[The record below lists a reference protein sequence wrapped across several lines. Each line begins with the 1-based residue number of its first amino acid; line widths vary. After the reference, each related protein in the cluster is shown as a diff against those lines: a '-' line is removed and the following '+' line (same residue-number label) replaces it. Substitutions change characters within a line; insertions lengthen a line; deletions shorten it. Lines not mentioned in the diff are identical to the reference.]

1 MGDIRPV
8 HHVAHHWRD
17 FFVQIAAIAI
27 GLLLALALDRIV
39 GYFHER
45 HQLAQARHDLKVEI
59 EQNRRAW
66 AKNVAE
72 VQRIQKE
79 LEMDL
84 SVIQGLQSKSPV
96 AGKLDYSENFY
107 AIIDG
112 PWQAVRQ
119 NGSLSLMPND
129 ELQTYAWFHEILT
142 YLMDAMHAAEPAIKI
157 GGAIADRAPL
167 DKLTARDLD
176 ELASKT
182 SEAQGRLAVLSM
194 FLGYE
199 SNGLDL
205 LSRGAGPVADS
216 LTNR

>member
-1 MGDIRPV
+1 MPEIDLV
-8 HHVAHHWRD
+8 HSAAHRWKD

-27 GLLLALALDRIV
+27 GLLLALGLDRIV

-45 HQLAQARHDLKVEI
+45 HQLTQARRDLKLEI
-59 EQNRRAW
+59 EQNRRVW
-66 AKNVAE
+66 EKNKAE

-79 LEMDL
+79 LEADL
-84 SVIQGLQSKSPV
+84 SIIQALQSKSPP

-129 ELQTYAWFHEILT
+129 ELQTYAWFHGVLT
-142 YLMDAMHAAEPAIKI
+142 SLMESIHAVEPLIKI
-157 GGAIADRAPL
+157 GGAVAGRAL
-167 DKLTARDLD
+167 MEKLAPYDLD

-182 SEAQGRLAVLSM
+182 SEAQGRLAVVDM

-199 SNGLDL
+199 KDGLDK
-205 LSRGAGPVADS
+205 LSHSESMAR
-216 LTNR
+216 

>member
-1 MGDIRPV
+1 MSDIRFV
-8 HHVAHHWRD
+8 RHVTRHWKE
-17 FFVQIAAIAI
+17 FFVQIVAIAI

-45 HQLAQARHDLKVEI
+45 HQLAQARRDLRLEI
-59 EQNRRAW
+59 EENRHAW
-66 AKNVAE
+66 ERNVAE
-72 VQRIQKE
+72 VQRVQKE
-79 LEMDL
+79 LAIDL
-84 SVIQGLQSKSPV
+84 TVIQALQSNSS
-96 AGKLDYSENFY
+96 ATGQLDYSENFY

-129 ELQTYAWFHEILT
+129 ELQTYAWFHEVLT
-142 YLMDAMHAAEPAIKI
+142 DLMDAMHAAEPAIKI
-157 GGAIADRAPL
+157 AGAIADRAPL

-194 FLGYE
+194 FLRYE
-199 SNGLDL
+199 SNGLDR
-205 LSRGAGPVADS
+205 LSRGAGTV
-216 LTNR
+216 RR

>member
-1 MGDIRPV
+1 MSNVRSLHPTT
-8 HHVAHHWRD
+8 HHWRD

-27 GLLLALALDRIV
+27 GLLLALGLDRVV

-45 HQLAQARHDLKVEI
+45 RQLAQARLDLKVEI

-66 AKNVAE
+66 EKNKAE

-79 LEMDL
+79 LEADL
-84 SVIQGLQSKSPV
+84 SIIQALQSKSPP

-107 AIIDG
+107 AIVDG

-129 ELQTYAWFHEILT
+129 ELQTYAWFHGVLT
-142 YLMDAMHAAEPAIKI
+142 SLMESIHALEPVIKI
-157 GGAIADRAPL
+157 GGAVASRAPME
-167 DKLTARDLD
+167 KLAPYDLD

-182 SEAQGRLAVLSM
+182 SEAQGRLAVVEM

-199 SNGLDL
+199 KDGLDK
-205 LSRGAGPVADS
+205 LSHGESMARP
-216 LTNR
+216 